1 MRFNYSKVIAFI
13 FLIFIGSFL
22 VAKFSFSEE
31 FSEFKYLSN
40 SFYNFSLSY
49 PENFLYHE
57 ETNFKKSDT
66 KYGAYFY
73 RKDELS
79 SELDHLFPQFSIL
92 VIENLEKLSFSDWI
106 QNKLDPILIS
116 GREEI
121 VRADNQFLRLLQQG
135 EIDHYIHLIS
145 DNNYIFMLSTPIYD
159 DKDISIYSEILESF
173 KLYYEQKLE

>member
-1 MRFNYSKVIAFI
+1 MRFSYIKTLAFI
-13 FLIFIGSFL
+13 FLIFVGSLL

-31 FSEFKYLSN
+31 SSEFTYLSN
-40 SFYNFSLSY
+40 NLYNFSLGY

-79 SELDHLFPQFSIL
+79 SEPDHLFPQFSIL
-92 VIENLEKLSFSDWI
+92 VIENPEKLSLDDWI
-106 QNKLDPILIS
+106 QNKLDPVFIS
-116 GREEI
+116 DREE
-121 VRADNQFLRLLQQG
+121 VVKADNRFLRLLQQG

-145 DNNYIFMLSTPIYD
+145 DNNYIFMLSTPLYQGED
-159 DKDISIYSEILESF
+159 SGFYSEILSSF
-173 KLYYEQKLE
+173 SFNE